1 MRTAAVF
8 VLAAALLPAADFK
21 AGFARAA
28 ITPKAPIRM
37 SGYAGRTQLSEG
49 AVHDLWAKALAL
61 DDGKG
66 GRAVIVTLDLATI
79 PTAMSDEIAARI
91 GRENRLPR
99 ERLAINVSHT
109 HAGPVVRP
117 GGDEYSRKLA
127 DTVVRVA
134 GEALKDLAPAR
145 LRFGHGTAGFAG
157 NRREP
162 TPRGVKI
169 GVNPNG
175 PVDHDVPV
183 LAITDLKG
191 RVRGILF
198 GYACHNTTLTA
209 KNLILSGDYAG
220 FAQADLEKRHP
231 GATALFLQL
240 CGADQNPQPRTTVE
254 IAERHGGELAA
265 AVGRAMAG
273 KMRNVKAPLRAAWE
287 TTELLFPPHTRET
300 FELKLNDPDPR
311 RARSAARMLEAY
323 DEGKPVRSLS
333 YPVQAL
339 RFGRDLTMVFLAG
352 EVVVDYALRVKRE
365 FRGGDVVV
373 AGYSNHI
380 PCYIAS
386 LRVLKEGGYE
396 AEDSLLD
403 DGMPGPFAED
413 VEERVMAAVRRVMAM
428 K

>member
-1 MRTAAVF
+1 MRIAVLF
-8 VLAAALLPAADFK
+8 LSAAALLPAAGFK
-21 AGFARAA
+21 AGLARAA

-37 SGYAGRTQLSEG
+37 SGYAGRTGLSQG

-66 GRAVIVTLDLATI
+66 GRAVIVTLDLATL

-99 ERLAINVSHT
+99 ERLVINVSHT
-109 HAGPVVRP
+109 HAGPVVRAS
-117 GGDEYSRKLA
+117 GDEYSRNLA
-127 DTVVRVA
+127 DTIVRVA

-145 LRFGHGTAGFAG
+145 VRFGHGTAGLGG

-162 TPRGVKI
+162 TPQGVKI
-169 GVNPNG
+169 GVNPDG

-183 LAITDLKG
+183 LEITDLKG
-191 RVRGILF
+191 RMRGILF

-240 CGADQNPQPRTTVE
+240 CGGDQNPQPRGTME
-254 IAERHGGELAA
+254 LAEKHGGELAA
-265 AVGRAMAG
+265 AVDRAIAGR
-273 KMRNVKAPLRAAWE
+273 MRDVKAPLRAAWE
-287 TTELLFPPHTRET
+287 TTELMFPPHTRET
-300 FELKLNDPDPR
+300 FEPKLKDPDPR
-311 RARSAARMLEAY
+311 RARSAARMIKAY
-323 DEGKPVRSLS
+323 DEGKPVRSLT

-365 FRGGDVVV
+365 FHGGDVVV

-413 VEERVMAAVRRVMAM
+413 VEERVMAAVKRVMAGR
-428 K
+428 

>member
-1 MRTAAVF
+1 MRTAAIF
-8 VLAAALLPAADFK
+8 VLAAALLPAAGFK
-21 AGFARAA
+21 AGLARTV

-66 GRAVIVTLDLATI
+66 GRAVIVTLDLATL
-79 PTAMSDEIAARI
+79 PVSMADEVAARI
-91 GRENRLPR
+91 GREHGLPR
-99 ERLAINVSHT
+99 ERLVLNCSHT
-109 HAGPVVRP
+109 HAGPVVRSG
-117 GGDEYSRKLA
+117 GGDEYSRGLA
-127 DTVVRVA
+127 DAIVRVA

-145 LRFGHGTAGFAG
+145 LRFGHGSAGFAG

-162 TPRGVKI
+162 TPQGIKI
-169 GVNPNG
+169 GVNPKG

-183 LAITDLKG
+183 LEITDVKG

-209 KNLILSGDYAG
+209 KNLVLSGDYAG
-220 FAQADLEKRHP
+220 FAQAELEKRHP

-240 CGADQNPQPRTTVE
+240 CGGDQNPNPRQTMAL
-254 IAERHGGELAA
+254 AEKHGGELAS
-265 AVGRAMAG
+265 AVARAMAG
-273 KMRNVKAPLRAAWE
+273 KMRNVKAPLGTAWE
-287 TTELLFPPHTRET
+287 TAELAFPPHTRET
-300 FELKLNDPDPR
+300 FERKLKDPNPL
-311 RARSAARMLEAY
+311 RARHAARMLKAY
-323 DEGKPVRSLS
+323 DEGKPVRSIP

-339 RFGRDLTMVFLAG
+339 RFGRDLTMVFLSG
-352 EVVVDYALRVKRE
+352 EVVVDYALRVKKE

-380 PCYIAS
+380 PCYIPS

-396 AEDSLLD
+396 ADESLLWD
-403 DGMPGPFAED
+403 DMPGPFAED
-413 VEERVMAAVRRVMAM
+413 VEERIMATVKRVMAR
-428 K
+428 